1 MMSASHARSILDG
14 LLEERRVA
22 RCSPLGVNG
31 IYMADLEAEIAAC
44 RATYV
49 AAAVT
54 ELALLRGAVL
64 GRNQG

>member
-1 MMSASHARSILDG
+1 MSAAHARTILDG
-14 LLEERRVA
+14 LLDERRVA
-22 RCSPLGVNG
+22 RRSPLGVNA

-44 RATYV
+44 HAAYV

-54 ELALLRGAVL
+54 ELALLRGVVL

>member
-1 MMSASHARSILDG
+1 MSAAHARTQLRELLD
-14 LLEERRVA
+14 ERRA
-22 RCSPLGVNG
+22 AHQTLLAASPA
-31 IYMADLEAEIAAC
+31 YMAQLEAEIATC
-44 RATYV
+44 RAAYV